1 MSGPSR
7 RSLGT
12 RLTLAFIGVASLSFA
27 ITSVSLWFQREMTAR
42 TRTIYND
49 RVVPLTQLKRVS
61 DAYAVDIVDAANK
74 RLIGVLS
81 ASAAESIVTTARE
94 RAAADWAAYKATYL
108 TAEESQLVRR
118 ADSAFVGADSVVDQ
132 LAPALRAPKTT
143 SLRRLVRDDLYRQFD
158 ALAASLHELV
168 HLQERVAAEEFAKY
182 EASATLATRMAL
194 AITVLAFCVAIL
206 LGRRIASDV
215 TRGLSQLSDSMT
227 GVKSRLTRLQAA
239 LVDLAEG
246 RPTAFT
252 LETVRT
258 VESTRRDELGL
269 VIGDLNAMASGTNEA
284 LEALARATLCLQ
296 QTTQEIGEDIA
307 RARAGTLTVRTDVMA
322 LPGVYGE
329 LSSGVRDVVRT
340 VAAPIREAQQV
351 LGAVADRDLTKRM
364 HGTYERDLAELQS
377 AMNRAIANL
386 DGALTEVAMSADEVS
401 QASREIADAAAGLA
415 DGAAHQGMAV
425 AAIVRQL
432 VEVNGSGERSEVTAA
447 EAGLLV
453 QNSRETTAESVHTAT
468 ELAAMMTA
476 IADNGKSTA
485 RIVRTIEEIAFQT
498 NLLALNAAVEAARAG
513 DAGRGFAVVADEVR
527 ALASRSAVAARE
539 SAAFIETASQ
549 QTAGGVQLADHMLSG
564 LRALDTR
571 MTAMGEAFSALS
583 EASTLQ
589 RRTATAA
596 TATATEV
603 EEVTQQ
609 VASTAE
615 ESAASSEE
623 LQAQAASLQQLVAR
637 FQRTTRG
644 ARGLRVI

>member
-1 MSGPSR
+1 
-7 RSLGT
+7 
-12 RLTLAFIGVASLSFA
+12 V
-27 ITSVSLWFQREMTAR
+27 
-42 TRTIYND
+42 
-49 RVVPLTQLKRVS
+49 
-61 DAYAVDIVDAANK
+61 
-74 RLIGVLS
+74 
-81 ASAAESIVTTARE
+81 
-94 RAAADWAAYKATYL
+94 
-108 TAEESQLVRR
+108 
-118 ADSAFVGADSVVDQ
+118 
-132 LAPALRAPKTT
+132 
-143 SLRRLVRDDLYRQFD
+143 
-158 ALAASLHELV
+158 
-168 HLQERVAAEEFAKY
+168 
-182 EASATLATRMAL
+182 
-194 AITVLAFCVAIL
+194 
-206 LGRRIASDV
+206 
-215 TRGLSQLSDSMT
+215 
-227 GVKSRLTRLQAA
+227 
-239 LVDLAEG
+239 
-246 RPTAFT
+246 
-252 LETVRT
+252 
-258 VESTRRDELGL
+258 
-269 VIGDLNAMASGTNEA
+269 NA
-284 LEALARATLCLQ
+284 
-296 QTTQEIGEDIA
+296 
-307 RARAGTLTVRTDVMA
+307 
-322 LPGVYGE
+322 
-329 LSSGVRDVVRT
+329 
-340 VAAPIREAQQV
+340 
-351 LGAVADRDLTKRM
+351 
-364 HGTYERDLAELQS
+364 
-377 AMNRAIANL
+377 
-386 DGALTEVAMSADEVS
+386 
-401 QASREIADAAAGLA
+401 
-415 DGAAHQGMAV
+415 
-425 AAIVRQL
+425 
-432 VEVNGSGERSEVTAA
+432 SGERSEVTAA